1 MGHGIMPAH
10 VPIWQPSNLTEDRVV
25 QFADG
30 DIFNVITNGRRTMP
44 PYRYQVV
51 VADRW
56 AIVAYVR
63 ALQRAAHGTPDE
75 VPPGTVIA
83 ALK

>member
-1 MGHGIMPAH
+1 
-10 VPIWQPSNLTEDRVV
+10 VV

-44 PYRYQVV
+44 AYRYQIV

-56 AIVAYVR
+56 AIISYVR
-63 ALQRAAHGTPDE
+63 ALQRAAHAKPEE
-75 VPPGTVIA
+75 VPPEYQA
-83 ALK
+83 ALR